1 MANVPDPIDVAV
13 GARIRLRRKA
23 LKISQAVLAESVG
36 VTFQQVQKYE
46 RGTNRVSASM
56 LSKIAAT
63 LESSCAG
70 LMGEGAPSVPHD
82 AVFEQLSLPGA
93 VEVLAAYAS
102 IPDPHV
108 RRAVINLL
116 QTMTEGAA
124 AARAAAKAA

>member
-1 MANVPDPIDVAV
+1 VANVPDPIDVAV

-23 LKISQAVLAESVG
+23 LKVSQATLAEAIG

-56 LSKIAAT
+56 LSKIAST

-70 LMGEGAPSVPHD
+70 LMGEGAPPPPHD
-82 AVFEQLSLPGA
+82 AVFEQLSIPGA
-93 VEVLAAYAS
+93 VEVLAAYAA

-116 QTMTEGAA
+116 QTMTDGAA
-124 AARAAAKAA
+124 AARTAAKAA